1 MLYDRTGSLSIFS
14 LGGLA
19 RQMPVYSF
27 FFTFF
32 SVANLGFP
40 GTAGFSSEIL
50 MLTGIYSENPFIAFL
65 IFFGL
70 IISGIVSVWTNNR
83 VLFGGNNA
91 KYNNVYLHKK
101 IIHKYRTCEAN
112 EAGTFLDYVN
122 TYVGKYGFYEKSKP
136 VVYTESIS
144 KTQP

>member
-1 MLYDRTGSLSIFS
+1 M
-14 LGGLA
+14 
-19 RQMPVYSF
+19 
-27 FFTFF
+27 
-32 SVANLGFP
+32 
-40 GTAGFSSEIL
+40 
-50 MLTGIYSENPFIAFL
+50 
-65 IFFGL
+65 

-144 KTQP
+144 KTQPWIFRCYRRTRMVFPEGCIIIKNYKCSISGIILNSIY